1 MHCNWTKD
9 RSKGKSTYGLK
20 YHLQHSHPTLFKL
33 FSQKLEAERIKEKED
48 HKRKSAQQKLD
59 FVKRPKIALG
69 TDILF
74 EEETSSLLVLLIG
87 FEN

>member
-1 MHCNWTKD
+1 LSIHI
-9 RSKGKSTYGLK
+9 
-20 YHLQHSHPTLFKL
+20 SHPPL

-59 FVKRPKIALG
+59 FVKRPKIALR

-74 EEETSSLLVLLIG
+74 EEETVEPSSSTAVRPYPIFG
-87 FEN
+87 KYYRY